1 MTITGRSV
9 ERLARTRPR
18 PGAARALLALA
29 AAGSLAGLAA
39 PAPAAP
45 PAPRATPA
53 RTTPA
58 RTTPARTTPARPTP
72 PRAAAATRAPQQLT
86 VARDPKK
93 LGALARVAFGRAG
106 ELRPARDLAAAGRR
120 AEPLTPEEETAEQI
134 QKLLR
139 GPLRAGVTGLFV
151 ADARSGEPLFAV
163 NASDPLNPASN
174 VKMISTATALDLL
187 GPEFRYP
194 TRLLG
199 ATPVDGVVKSDIYLL
214 GSHDP
219 TLTAADLDELARAVA
234 ARGVTAIEGGI
245 VVGADPTR
253 DGLYRATL
261 PIEIAAGEP
270 GKPPTARAP
279 AGDLVSIKIA
289 ATTARAPMV
298 PRLTYKQE
306 LSADERGQPRITLTI
321 GGVIGK
327 GGALTYPMP
336 TQLRT
341 AAAAYA
347 VIAALRAHGIAV
359 AGERKQMELG
369 DFVGATVALGSL
381 PVELGRHESR
391 QVAEIVA
398 TINKWSINWLADRL
412 IMTAAGLTARKPPSM
427 EVALDAMYGWLAR
440 HPHLGKQGIVLD
452 TGSGLSYNTQISSQ
466 ELVSVVRS
474 AAGFVPDDTS
484 RDAAD
489 AWLHSLSIA
498 GTDGTLA
505 RRFRGTTAAG
515 RIFGKTGTL
524 STSIALSGVLD
535 VDPQRPLAF
544 SLVTNSDAPLP
555 SRYIRRAHELVLA
568 EICKYLAKTSPR
580 LAAAPAPVAAPAMP
594 AAPAAPA
601 PAAAAAPPDHADEL
615 LGEDFDPK
623 LDAETLQGH

>member
-1 MTITGRSV
+1 M
-9 ERLARTRPR
+9 PR
-18 PGAARALLALA
+18 PGPARAT
-29 AAGSLAGLAA
+29 
-39 PAPAAP
+39 PARPG
-45 PAPRATPA
+45 PA

-58 RTTPARTTPARPTP
+58 RATS
-72 PRAAAATRAPQQLT
+72 PRAAVATRAPQKLT
-86 VARDPKK
+86 TARDPKK

-106 ELRPARDLAAAGRR
+106 ELRPARDAVAAGRR
-120 AEPLTPEEETAEQI
+120 AAPLTPEEETAERI

-174 VKMISTATALDLL
+174 VKMISTATALELL

-199 ATPVDGVVKSDIYLL
+199 ATPVGGVVKSDVYLL
-214 GSHDP
+214 GSYDP
-219 TLTAADLDELARAVA
+219 TLTGADLDELARALA

-245 VVGADPTR
+245 AVGADPTR

-270 GKPPTARAP
+270 GKPPTARSLV
-279 AGDLVSIKIA
+279 GDLVAIKVA
-289 ATTARAPMV
+289 ATTARAPRA

-306 LSADERGQPRITLTI
+306 LSTDERGQPRIALTI

-327 GGALTYPMP
+327 GGALTYPLP
-336 TQLRT
+336 TQQRT
-341 AAAAYA
+341 AAAAHA
-347 VIAALRAHGIAV
+347 LTAALRAHGIAI
-359 AGERKQMELG
+359 AGGLKQLELG

-391 QVAEIVA
+391 PVADIVA

-412 IMTAAGLTARKPPSM
+412 IMTAAGLAARKPPSM
-427 EVALDAMYGWLAR
+427 EVALEAMYGWLAR

-489 AWLHSLSIA
+489 AWVRSLSIA

-505 RRFRGTTAAG
+505 RRFRGTSAAG

-580 LAAAPAPVAAPAMP
+580 LAAAPAPALAPPSAP
-594 AAPAAPA
+594 AAPAAAPPA
-601 PAAAAAPPDHADEL
+601 PADEL
-615 LGEDFDPK
+615 IGEDYDPK
-623 LDAETLQGH
+623 LDAETLQGN